1 MAVRPAAS
9 LRGVQA
15 SHTRPH
21 QGPLGA
27 QHPNPSLVSSTG
39 SPGPPASCLAPMA
52 HPHTPTRQGH
62 NQCFLS
68 PPCPGARPEHFG
80 TCVSSHTF
88 RNPTGIA
95 VFLQKGKRGLDT
107 KLNLPAA
114 THWSAQGQ
122 RGPEAARAHG
132 TGVREASGAGQQR
145 DSQGAKV
152 GSSVPQGME
161 TRRRV
166 SHTHTHTRQGVCTHT
181 PTHALLG
188 AQKPLNALRPPA
200 MPSGQSAQLGSR
212 GWVGRGGGVLCLVQN
227 PGLWVQNLLENALS
241 STGRGRADLPQR
253 PPPPPPPHHQRP
265 VENLY
270 SVFT

>member
-1 MAVRPAAS
+1 MRLIPHVQKPYRHCCLLAEGEARLGHQAQPA
-9 LRGVQA
+9 RG
-15 SHTRPH
+15 
-21 QGPLGA
+21 
-27 QHPNPSLVSSTG
+27 HPLVSAGAT
-39 SPGPPASCLAPMA
+39 
-52 HPHTPTRQGH
+52 
-62 NQCFLS
+62 
-68 PPCPGARPEHFG
+68 GARGRSG
-80 TCVSSHTF
+80 TWDRGEGGERSRSAEGQSRGEGGILC
-88 RNPTGIA
+88 PTGD
-95 VFLQKGKRGLDT
+95 GDT
-107 KLNLPAA
+107 
-114 THWSAQGQ
+114 
-122 RGPEAARAHG
+122 E
-132 TGVREASGAGQQR
+132 TGV
-145 DSQGAKV
+145 
-152 GSSVPQGME
+152 
-161 TRRRV
+161 T
-166 SHTHTHTRQGVCTHT
+166 HTHSHTRQGVCTHT